1 MMQQMIQRKR
11 DILLAS
17 LLFVILGAIYL
28 AFRLFAFQ
36 ENASVAYVYY
46 GASSDPI
53 VTIDFV
59 NGQVIKNYDQ
69 DVPSTYDDIY
79 PIIDEDENTI
89 TVLGD
94 YTINGV
100 RQIVVIH
107 YDFGKRS
114 VQIIQEESPNN
125 ICSREGES
133 TGWPLICLPNR
144 VRVEFGN
151 NDEDFII

>member
-17 LLFVILGAIYL
+17 LLFIVLGGIYL
-28 AFRLFAFQ
+28 VFRLFAFQ
-36 ENASVAYVYY
+36 EDASVAYVYY

-59 NGQVIKNYDQ
+59 NREIIKNYDQ
-69 DVPSTYDDIY
+69 EVPSSYDDIY
-79 PIIDEDENTI
+79 PMIDEEENTI

-100 RQIVVIH
+100 RQIVVIK
-107 YDFGKRS
+107 YDYGKRS

-144 VRVEFGN
+144 VRIEFGN

>member
-17 LLFVILGAIYL
+17 LLFVFLGAIYL

-36 ENASVAYVYY
+36 DDASVAHVYY

-69 DVPSTYDDIY
+69 DVPSTYDNIY
-79 PIIDEDENTI
+79 PIIDEEENTI

-100 RQIVVIH
+100 RQIVVIR

-144 VRVEFGN
+144 VRIEFGN